1 MRKSGLLVLL
11 SLLLF
16 CSSLL
21 ADQVTLKN
29 GDRLT
34 GSIVKSDDKS
44 LVLKTDYAGQLT
56 IEWTA
61 VQAINSTQPLN
72 LALKNGQTVAGPV
85 TTTDGKL
92 QVTTRAGRRVE
103 AAPQDVAAI
112 RNNAEQAAYEQSLN
126 PGFSQNWAGGLN
138 LGYAL
143 TRGNSRTSNL
153 ALAFNA
159 NRATLHDKLSF
170 YANSVY
176 ATNSSPGTV
185 SSTTANAEQGGAR
198 YDHDLTDRI
207 FAFLNADFQAD
218 ALLGLNLRSVLGGGL
233 GVHLIKRPNTTLDLL
248 PGINYTRESF
258 VTLSRNFM
266 AATLGEE
273 LTHKLNARTSFTESF
288 FFYPNLT
295 STGDYRANFTA
306 GFVTKLNNRLGWQIG
321 VGDIYLTN
329 PPPGKLGNDL
339 LLTTGLNISFAD

>member
-1 MRKSGLLVLL
+1 MRKFGLLVLL
-11 SLLLF
+11 SLILPA
-16 CSSLL
+16 SSLL

-29 GDRLT
+29 GDRLS

-56 IEWTA
+56 IQWTA

-72 LALKNGQTVAGPV
+72 LALKNGQTVAGSV
-85 TTTDGKL
+85 ATADGKL
-92 QVTTRAGRRVE
+92 QVTTRAGRKVE

-126 PGFSQNWAGGLN
+126 PGFFQNWAGAAN
-138 LGYAL
+138 LGFAL

-159 NRATLHDKLSF
+159 NRATLNDKLSF

-176 ATNSSPGTV
+176 ATNTSPGAFPT
-185 SSTTANAEQGGAR
+185 TTANTEQGGAR
-198 YDHDLTDRI
+198 YDHDLTPKI
-207 FAFLNADFQAD
+207 FAFVNADFQAD
-218 ALLGLNLRSVLGGGL
+218 ALQGLNLRSVLGGGL

-258 VTLSRNFM
+258 VTVTRDFM

-273 LTHKLNARTSFTESF
+273 LMHKLTAATSFTESF

-295 STGDYRANFTA
+295 SAGDYRVNFNA

-321 VGDIYLTN
+321 VTDIYLTN

-339 LLTTGLNISFAD
+339 LLTTGLNLSFAD